1 MKAVSIQQ
9 HFSLVCPEFDYM
21 LTILYNSVQY
31 YFRTSILDL
40 QSTALQG
47 KPGRPSGFNREQA
60 IDAATHLFWKHGF
73 LSVSAKDLADAMGIQ
88 RSSFYNSF
96 CSREAVFI
104 EALQHYSSHAPDA
117 LLHELQPG
125 QPVVPALAA
134 VFRLICRI
142 RSTDVEAR
150 GCLVC
155 NAIAELVGVDQ
166 AIGPLLEEAVK
177 HRTVVFR
184 RLLSQAVRQ
193 GEIGPL
199 ADEEAAAAGFTAFLI
214 GLNTLSKV
222 VRDEKQL
229 WAICRQFLRGLGI
242 PEEHFADYV

>member
-1 MKAVSIQQ
+1 MVSNI
-9 HFSLVCPEFDYM
+9 FGAS
-21 LTILYNSVQY
+21 T
-31 YFRTSILDL
+31 LDD
-40 QSTALQG
+40 QTTTASQG
-47 KPGRPSGFNREQA
+47 KSGRPMGFVREQA
-60 IDAATHLFWKHGF
+60 IDAAMHLFWKQGF
-73 LSVSAKDLADAMGIQ
+73 LSISAKDLADAMSIQ

-96 CSREAVFI
+96 GSREAVFI
-104 EALQHYSSHAPDA
+104 EALQHYTAQAPDA
-117 LLHELQPG
+117 PLDKFPPG
-125 QPVVPALAA
+125 QPVVPVL
-134 VFRLICRI
+134 VTVLRRICRV
-142 RSTDVEAR
+142 RSADVEAR

-166 AIGPLLEEAVK
+166 VIGPLLEDAVK

-184 RLLSQAVRQ
+184 SLLSQAVRQ

-242 PEEHFADYV
+242 AEELLADYV

>member
-1 MKAVSIQQ
+1 M
-9 HFSLVCPEFDYM
+9 
-21 LTILYNSVQY
+21 
-31 YFRTSILDL
+31 
-40 QSTALQG
+40 
-47 KPGRPSGFNREQA
+47 
-60 IDAATHLFWKHGF
+60 HLFWKQGF
-73 LSVSAKDLADAMGIQ
+73 LSVSAKDLADAMSIQ

-96 CSREAVFI
+96 GSREAVFI
-104 EALQHYSSHAPDA
+104 EALHRYAAQAPDA
-117 LLHELQPG
+117 PLHEFPLG
-125 QPVVPALAA
+125 HPVMPVLVA
-134 VFRLICRI
+134 VLRQICRV
-142 RSTDVEAR
+142 RSEDVESR

-242 PEEHFADYV
+242 AEEHFADYV